1 MSPDDIDKPISA
13 QWPDPVT
20 QPKLFAT
27 VKSCMI
33 HGPCGTIN
41 PQAPC
46 MDAGRCTKHYP
57 NPFCESTHMYDDGY
71 PNYK

>member
-1 MSPDDIDKPISA
+1 MSPDDIDKLISA

-41 PQAPC
+41 PRAPC
-46 MDAGRCTKHYP
+46 MDAG
-57 NPFCESTHMYDDGY
+57 
-71 PNYK
+71 